1 MRAPNLTP
9 TEHQEQVLFVNWFRL
24 TYPGVLIHTVPNG
37 GLRNKRVAADLKAE
51 GATAG
56 MPDLFIPA
64 WGLWIEMKRRK
75 GSSVKPEQKQ
85 IIKYL
90 RANGATVHV
99 CKGAD
104 EAMQA
109 VTDFYAK
116 HEPHLLKH
124 TPLEHP

>member
-1 MRAPNLTP
+1 
-9 TEHQEQVLFVNWFRL
+9 
-24 TYPGVLIHTVPNG
+24 
-37 GLRNKRVAADLKAE
+37 VAADLKAE

-109 VTDFYAK
+109 VIDFYAK

-124 TPLEHP
+124 TPLEYT